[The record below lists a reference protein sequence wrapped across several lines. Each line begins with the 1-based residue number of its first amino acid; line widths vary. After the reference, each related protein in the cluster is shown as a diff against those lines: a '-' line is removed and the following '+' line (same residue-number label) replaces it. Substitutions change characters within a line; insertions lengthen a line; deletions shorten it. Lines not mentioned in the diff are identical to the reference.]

1 MQPQPKLHHQNMKE
15 DKISRQI
22 RKFPRTNGEQFH
34 KFDHKFPNNNNFII
48 EYGCTHGCIDTK
60 IVITRS

>member
-1 MQPQPKLHHQNMKE
+1 MKE

-34 KFDHKFPNNNNFII
+34 KFDYKFPNNNNFII
-48 EYGCTHGCIDTK
+48 EYGCTHGCTDTK
-60 IVITRS
+60 IVITHS

>member
-34 KFDHKFPNNNNFII
+34 KSNYNCSNNNNFII
-48 EYGCTHGCIDTK
+48 EYGCTHGCNSTK
-60 IVITRS
+60 IVITHS